1 MKMTPAQILLQIHLR
16 ELGIQTMPEYRFCS
30 RQWRFDLVAL
40 DRRWAFECNGHW
52 QGRHGTGW
60 SEGFEKLN
68 LAKPKAGEFLFFIT
82 VKSKQGKRK
91 SGLRHD
97 LLYPSKFARVS
108 RNSHAMTKACC
119 KSWGLSAL
127 VLLIFCLSMVAHVLW
142 QVGPS
147 IQPTVRDLHT
157 TVLEAG
163 LTLKNLKEA
172 SQSWK
177 EASEKQ
183 TSETTQAM
191 SNLSGAARNLSGF
204 ISRTDESLNSRV
216 LPSLTDML
224 TQQNSALLES
234 QKRLQENLQSIAET
248 TQQAQMVLVDADKVI
263 ADPNIKLAMDNL
275 ATASQNAASAT
286 AEASATMASIHKGVD
301 YEVHE
306 ITKPVSAVKKAML
319 FITQLAGR
327 WFGY

>member
-1 MKMTPAQILLQIHLR
+1 MRLLLQI
-16 ELGIQTMPEYRFCS
+16 LGA
-30 RQWRFDLVAL
+30 V
-40 DRRWAFECNGHW
+40 
-52 QGRHGTGW
+52 
-60 SEGFEKLN
+60 
-68 LAKPKAGEFLFFIT
+68 
-82 VKSKQGKRK
+82 
-91 SGLRHD
+91 
-97 LLYPSKFARVS
+97 
-108 RNSHAMTKACC
+108 
-119 KSWGLSAL
+119 AL
-127 VLLIFCLSMVAHVLW
+127 VLLIFCLGVVAHVLW
-142 QVGPS
+142 QVAPS
-147 IQPTVRDLHT
+147 VEPTVRDMHT

-163 LTLKNLKEA
+163 LTLKNLREA

-263 ADPNIKLAMDNL
+263 AGPELKTTLDKVATSSENL
-275 ATASQNAASAT
+275 ASAT
-286 AEASATMASIHKGVD
+286 EHADKSMAKVEQGVT
-301 YEVHE
+301 YEVNE
-306 ITKPVSAVKKAML
+306 LMKPVNKAKAAAL
-319 FITQLAGR
+319 VLVQLIGKLYG
-327 WFGY
+327 F